1 MFLEQTGNR
10 THRKGWIE
18 VICGSMFSGKPE
30 ELIRRLRRAEFA
42 RQKVEIFKPG
52 LDTRYDEVN
61 VVSHEGTTI
70 RSTPVPN
77 SSNLLLLAGDI
88 QVVGIDEAQFF
99 DEGLPTVCEQLAN
112 QGVRV
117 IIAGLDMDFQGRP
130 FGPMPHLMAMAEYVT
145 KVHAICM
152 HCGELATFSHRTHV
166 SQELVLLGETDSYEP
181 LCRSCFDSA
190 RAAQEQPAVQQQ
202 QRP

>member
-1 MFLEQTGNR
+1 M
-10 THRKGWIE
+10 
-18 VICGSMFSGKPE
+18 
-30 ELIRRLRRAEFA
+30 
-42 RQKVEIFKPG
+42 
-52 LDTRYDEVN
+52 
-61 VVSHEGTTI
+61 VSHEGTTI

-190 RAAQEQPAVQQQ
+190 RAAQEQPAAQQQ
-202 QRP
+202 HGQ